1 MVLDFRCGERIFV
14 IMSMTRNHHSA
25 PFDSRL
31 LSGLGVLAAVVEAGS
46 FVRAAAV
53 LGLTQSGVSRAVAR
67 LEDRVG
73 VRLLDRSSRAVALTD
88 EGRRF
93 YARAGPLLTEL
104 EEAATDA
111 AGASAVV
118 RGRLRVMVDPMFA
131 RLDVAPRLVAFLAA
145 HPELSIDLTV
155 RHRFGDLVAEGFDA
169 AVRFGEPEPSAL
181 VARKLTD
188 TRVVTVAAPS
198 YIARRGRPA
207 RPQDLIEH
215 ECIMFRDPAN
225 DRPFAWEFWRKG
237 KLVAVPAAGRLML
250 NDAGMLLAACHAGHG
265 VAQMLELGAE
275 GVREGKLIEL
285 FPAWNE
291 ERFPLYVFYPSRRLP
306 AAKVRAFVDF
316 VVALTKAP

>member
-1 MVLDFRCGERIFV
+1 MALDFRCGERIFV

-31 LSGLGVLAAVVEAGS
+31 LSGLGVLAAVVEARS
-46 FVRAAAV
+46 FVRAAEV

-67 LEDRVG
+67 LEDRIG
-73 VRLLDRSSRAVALTD
+73 VRLLDRSSRAVTLTD

-93 YARAGPLLTEL
+93 YARVGPLLTEL

-111 AGASAVV
+111 AGATAVV

-131 RLDVAPRLVAFLAA
+131 RLDLSSRLVAFLGA
-145 HPELSIDLTV
+145 HPELSVDLTV
-155 RHRFGDLVAEGFDA
+155 RHRLGDLVAEGFDA

-188 TRVVTVAAPS
+188 TRVVTCAAPS

-207 RPQDLIEH
+207 RPQDLVEH
-215 ECIMFRDPAN
+215 ECIMFRDPSN

-237 KLVAVPAAGRLML
+237 KIVTVPAAGRLML
-250 NDAGMLLAACHAGHG
+250 NDAGTLLATCLAGHG

-275 GVREGKLIEL
+275 GLREGRLVEL
-285 FPAWNE
+285 LPAWNE

-306 AAKVRAFVDF
+306 PAKVRAFIDF
-316 VVALTKAP
+316 VVALTKGP

>member
-1 MVLDFRCGERIFV
+1 LPA
-14 IMSMTRNHHSA
+14 S
-25 PFDSRL
+25 FDTRL

-46 FVRAAAV
+46 FVRAAGA

-73 VRLLDRSSRAVALTD
+73 VRLLDRTSRAVTLTD

-93 YARAGPLLTEL
+93 YARVGPLLTEL
-104 EEAATDA
+104 EEATSDA
-111 AGASAVV
+111 AGASAAV

-131 RLDVAPRLVAFLAA
+131 RLDLGARLVAFLARQ
-145 HPELSIDLTV
+145 PDLSVDLTV
-155 RHRFGDLVAEGFDA
+155 RHRLGDLVAEGFDA

-198 YIARRGRPA
+198 YLARRGRPS
-207 RPQDLIEH
+207 RPQDLIKH

-237 KLVAVPAAGRLML
+237 KLLAVPATGRLML
-250 NDAGMLLAACHAGHG
+250 NDAGMLLAACLAGHG

-275 GVREGKLIEL
+275 GVREGKLVEL
-285 FPAWNE
+285 FPTWNE

-306 AAKVRAFVDF
+306 PAKVRAFVDF